1 MSIWLSRNL
10 AIFIGVLAPLLD
22 TIRRWK
28 TWTEYP
34 PAMLDDY
41 FLGALLLY
49 GAWRVSRNAVDGQ
62 RFLSAA
68 WGVAL
73 GMIFLSFFG
82 QIEAI
87 MQGKTDSAPV
97 SSEWVAVIKGIGFL
111 IVIVGSVT
119 SLRKVSITK

>member
-10 AIFIGVLAPLLD
+10 AVFIGVLAPLLD
-22 TIRRWK
+22 TVRRWK

-34 PAMLDDY
+34 PALLDDY

-49 GAWRVSRNAVDGQ
+49 GAWRVSKNAVDGQ

-82 QIEAI
+82 QIERI
-87 MQGKTDSAPV
+87 MRGEADPAPV
-97 SSEWVAVIKGIGFL
+97 SSESVAVIKGIGFL
-111 IVIVGSVT
+111 IVIIGFVT
-119 SLRKVSITK
+119 SLRKVSITE